1 MKRLIPLL
9 LSILLLFSSAAAES
23 AAALDEL
30 YKSAELLM
38 VQGDYTGAAAK
49 FDAMGSYSDASQM
62 AMYCKAIAAAESLGL
77 YSVAV
82 DAFGSLGEFKDSPQM
97 AIYYTA
103 RSYQAIAENC
113 SVTTD
118 TDEVLKGAYANY
130 QTAVDLYN
138 QQILFKDSMTRSAAC
153 AQGQSTITAEL
164 NQRSLARTEI
174 VYQDAIALENAGS
187 YQEAM
192 AKFESIRDYK
202 DASEHIT
209 ACQDALWGQDYDQAL
224 ALETE
229 GRYEEAISAY
239 WPIRHYKDSEQ
250 RIADCEFA
258 IKEDVYQR
266 AAAAEQ
272 QGDYE
277 SAISLY
283 QTILDHK
290 DSKQRIA
297 DCEFAI
303 LDEVYQR
310 AAAAEQQGDYENAIS
325 LYQSIPDHRD
335 STTRAMECR
344 FILSVQLEEDG
355 KYDAASSAFYEI
367 SRSYRYNDC
376 MAHISTCKLRTLDTI
391 GEFRDGVASVRFKD
405 WTGGAI
411 NEQGEILFTKD
422 YELLDFY
429 EGYARLI
436 PADAQKYP
444 RIGVVDAAGREISL
458 PGTATTTS
466 NRVSNGMIA
475 VKGGY
480 CNVKNGSVIKVDTG
494 YVIPSFSDG
503 LLCVPGKNDKF
514 GYIDTDGKQVIKAQ
528 FTYRGDF
535 NEGYAVTSKQTGN
548 NRQFIVIDKTGKT
561 VLTIKKGY
569 GRTAQ
574 YLGMSG
580 VHDGLI
586 MVARKEKLGF
596 MNLQGELVV
605 DCIYDKAG
613 DFHNG
618 LAWVMKDGKLGYINT
633 AGEEV
638 IPLQWDE
645 RNSDFMPCGLAIVA
659 QGDTLGLINRQGDI
673 VLEPGKY
680 RIVYSEGS
688 VVPVHMNGAWYLL
701 DGQGRIVR

>member
-1 MKRLIPLL
+1 ML
-9 LSILLLFSSAAAES
+9 LSLLLLFSSAAAES
-23 AAALDEL
+23 AATLDVL

-49 FDAMGSYSDASQM
+49 FDAMVSYSDASQM

-82 DAFGSLGEFKDSPQM
+82 DTFKGLGEFKDSPQM

-103 RSYQAIAENC
+103 RSYQAIAEGC

-130 QTAVDLYN
+130 QSAVDLYN

-164 NQRSLARTEI
+164 NQRSLARTEK
-174 VYQDAIALENAGS
+174 VYQDAIALANAGS

-202 DASEHIT
+202 DASDHIT
-209 ACQDALWGQDYDQAL
+209 ACQDALWGAAYDQAL

-258 IKEDVYQR
+258 IREEVYQR
-266 AAAAEQ
+266 AAAAQ
-272 QGDYE
+272 PQGDYE

-290 DSKQRIA
+290 DS
-297 DCEFAI
+297 
-303 LDEVYQR
+303 
-310 AAAAEQQGDYENAIS
+310 
-325 LYQSIPDHRD
+325 
-335 STTRAMECR
+335 TTRAMECR
-344 FILSVQLEEDG
+344 FILAVQLEEDG
-355 KYDAASSAFYEI
+355 EYDEASSAFYEI

-376 MAHISTCKLRTLDTI
+376 MAHIGTCKLRTLDTI
-391 GEFRDGVASVRFKD
+391 GEFCDGVAAVRFKD

-429 EGYARLI
+429 EGYTRPI
-436 PADAQKYP
+436 PAAAQKYP
-444 RIGVVDAAGREISL
+444 RIGVIDAAGREISL
-458 PGTATTTS
+458 PGGATTTD
-466 NRVSNGMIA
+466 NRVGSGMIA

-480 CNVKNGSVIKVDTG
+480 WNVKTGSVIKVDTG
-494 YVIPSFSDG
+494 YVRPSFSDG
-503 LLCVPGKNDKF
+503 LLCVPGKGDKF

-561 VLTIKKGY
+561 ILTIKKGY

-580 VHDGLI
+580 VHDGLV

-596 MNLQGELVV
+596 MNLQGEPVV

-633 AGEEV
+633 ADDEV